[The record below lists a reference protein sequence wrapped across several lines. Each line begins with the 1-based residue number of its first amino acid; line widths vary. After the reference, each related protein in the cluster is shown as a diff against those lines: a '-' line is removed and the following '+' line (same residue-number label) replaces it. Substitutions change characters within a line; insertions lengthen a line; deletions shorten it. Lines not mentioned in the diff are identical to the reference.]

1 VKRSL
6 LIDTQA
12 NSCYFRTSVSGN
24 GRKALIQ
31 ITERCNL
38 HCAHCFVSSG
48 DWGEHLPLAAIEELV
63 LPRLL
68 RARVERVTLTGGE
81 PFVHPEIMGICRA
94 VTSLGLPLG
103 ICTNATQTTDAQIAE
118 LAALGGVHVNVTF
131 DGFRPDSHGRFR
143 GSTGSFAVT
152 KATTEKLAAAGLLQG
167 LLSTP
172 NALTDPAE
180 FAALCE
186 FAVRVGAQY
195 VLMNPLSRF
204 GRGVKSQTRLA
215 ADEAQM
221 RTIQAV
227 TTRFAERGLELV
239 HIRFPNDDKPL
250 GGCDAGK
257 LIYVFATGEVAV
269 CPYLV
274 FAARTPRSR
283 YADTDF
289 LVGNILEGE
298 VAGALDAYDFHR
310 RFVVGS
316 NPTCWTCDLNTRCG
330 KGCPAAVVADG
341 HHIGTVDRE
350 QCPVPAVPGQAPL
363 LQIGRRPA

>member
-1 VKRSL
+1 MKRSL
-6 LIDTQA
+6 LVDTQA
-12 NSCYFRTSVSGN
+12 NSCYFRTSVGGE

-48 DWGEHLPLAAIEELV
+48 DWGDHMPLAVITDTV

-68 RARVERVTLTGGE
+68 QARVERLTLTGGE
-81 PFVHPEIMGICRA
+81 PFVHPAIMEICRVIA
-94 VTSLGLPLG
+94 DIGLPVGL
-103 ICTNATQTTDAQIAE
+103 CTNGTQTTDEQITE
-118 LAALGGVHVNVTF
+118 LQALGNVHVNVSF
-131 DGFRPDSHGRFR
+131 DGFRPESHGKFR
-143 GSTGSFAVT
+143 GNTSSFAVT
-152 KATTEKLAAAGLLQG
+152 KATTEKFARAGLLQG

-172 NALTDPAE
+172 NALANPEE

-186 FAVRVGAQY
+186 FAVDVGAEY
-195 VLMNPLSRF
+195 VLMNPLSNF
-204 GRGVKSQTRLA
+204 GRGVKSKGRLA
-215 ADEAQM
+215 ADDQRM
-221 RTIQAV
+221 RAVRAV
-227 TTRFAERGLELV
+227 TERFAEHDLNVV

-257 LIYVFATGEVAV
+257 LIYVFANGDTAV

-274 FAARTPRSR
+274 FAARTPDSR
-283 YADTDF
+283 YTDTDF

-298 VAGALDAYDFHR
+298 VAETLDAYDFHR

-316 NPTCWTCDLNTRCG
+316 NGKCWTCGMNDRCG
-330 KGCPAAVVADG
+330 KGCPAAVVATG
-341 HHIGTVDRE
+341 NYIGAVDRE
-350 QCPVPAVPGQAPL
+350 QCPVPDRPL